1 MGVSAFDVIAGFAKD
16 NNEDKTQKIKERG
29 EELREQRLL
38 YQQIAMNRYATDEK
52 LFAKHQEKY
61 LERNKALESLGGS
74 ATKDEIAAK
83 LALLDGRNIDGAD
96 EKQRA
101 FILQSY
107 YGDIQE
113 QNKKDSNGKDMLDAD
128 GNSLKQLVY
137 TGNHEPIAP
146 AWGKKYYNP
155 QTFFDAKDNIEAGTK
170 GKWTTAIRGEGFDT
184 GDQVLATL
192 QNDLEQGAERNVK
205 TWDEYFEKNN
215 NVFDAKEGSLQDPTP
230 LDLSALY
237 ENATD
242 KQRTLYQEF
251 IKGNTFKLDDSARI
265 KNIAGFLSSITGDEN
280 ARFLETS
287 QQGETVLTEEAMVMG
302 KMYKEAYE
310 TAIHEIGK
318 RFLTGNLGDKNQILP
333 TAADASAL
341 VDDWFKTNYMILE
354 NDTFASKG
362 NVAALYVPP
371 SIKVNS
377 FVPSN
382 IKNALSDRLNDVL
395 QFTDEQ
401 LKQTVA
407 DFQKAGIRIAPV
419 SQTSD
424 FAQWKQLLDAES
436 REFLGNQTLTDGA
449 SLIDDEKNKDNGYY
463 SKEIVD
469 GAGVRQTVT
478 GLVIPNPR
486 SKNEYTE
493 NMFVP
498 WQEFAQRFTQQDF
511 TEEEIKEY
519 FVKEATEQAYYRFR
533 EVMPIVSSTDDNE
546 VSSSSSIINNN
557 EEVVSLNLTNYTSFA
572 PPKKYKNRKSI
583 AGDYKPTQEFLD
595 WSSENLNNWENFLNN
610 VDVGNRPKASDY
622 SSPTGNERMSTE
634 FSKALGEY
642 NKKINDIKRY
652 KKQLEELKLYST
664 MEPYKD

>member
-1 MGVSAFDVIAGFAKD
+1 MGVSAFDIIAGFAKD
-16 NNEDKTQKIKERG
+16 NNEDRAQKIKERG
-29 EELREQRLL
+29 EELKEQRLL

-83 LALLDGRNIDGAD
+83 LAVLDGRNIDGAD

-113 QNKKDSNGKDMLDAD
+113 QNKKDSDGKDMLDAD

-155 QTFFDAKDNIEAGTK
+155 QTFFDAKDNIESGTK
-170 GKWTTAIRGEGFDT
+170 GRWTTAIRGEGFDT

-215 NVFDAKEGSLQDPTP
+215 NVFDAKEGNLQDPAP

-242 KQRTLYQEF
+242 KERTLYQEF

-280 ARFLETS
+280 ARFLEENRA
-287 QQGETVLTEEAMVMG
+287 GETVLTEEAMVMG

-341 VDDWFKTNYMILE
+341 VDDWFKTNYMVLE

-382 IKNALSDRLNDVL
+382 IKDSLSNRLNEVL

-401 LKQTVA
+401 LKQRVA
-407 DFQKAGIRIAPV
+407 EFQEAGIRIAPV

-424 FAQWKQLLDAES
+424 FAKWKQLLDAES
-436 REFLGNQTLTDGA
+436 KIFLSNQTLTDGA

-463 SKEIVD
+463 GKEIID
-469 GAGVRQTVT
+469 SKGVRRTVA
-478 GLVIPNPR
+478 GLVVPNPNSR
-486 SKNEYTE
+486 NEYTE
-493 NMFVP
+493 NMFVS
-498 WQEFAQRFTQQDF
+498 WQELNQRFNTPSDKGDNF
-511 TEEEIKEY
+511 NFNSEEDIKEW
-519 FVKEATEQAYYRFR
+519 FMEEATEQAYYRFR
-533 EVMPIVSSTDDNE
+533 EVVPIVSST
-546 VSSSSSIINNN
+546 NN
-557 EEVVSLNLTNYTSFA
+557 EEEIIKETSITQANFDDFK
-572 PPKKYKNRKSI
+572 PPKKWNKGGSRETNQQFKDWNEKYYSDWKTFVESIGDKPVKEDYPEDQRNTSDFSQQYGIDLRFWNKN
-583 AGDYKPTQEFLD
+583 A
-595 WSSENLNNWENFLNN
+595 
-610 VDVGNRPKASDY
+610 
-622 SSPTGNERMSTE
+622 
-634 FSKALGEY
+634 
-642 NKKINDIKRY
+642 IKLR
-652 KKQLEELKLYST
+652 KQLEKIELERTKFLNQ
-664 MEPYKD
+664 E

>member
-1 MGVSAFDVIAGFAKD
+1 MGVSAFDIIAGFAKD
-16 NNEDKTQKIKERG
+16 NNEDRTQKIKERG
-29 EELREQRLL
+29 EELKEQRLL

-83 LALLDGRNIDGAD
+83 LAVLDGRNIDGAD

-113 QNKKDSNGKDMLDAD
+113 QNKKDSDGKDMLDAD

-155 QTFFDAKDNIEAGTK
+155 QTFFDAKDNIESGTK
-170 GKWTTAIRGEGFDT
+170 GRWTTAIRGEGFDT

-215 NVFDAKEGSLQDPTP
+215 NVFDAKEGNLQDPAP

-242 KQRTLYQEF
+242 KERTLYQEF

-280 ARFLETS
+280 ARFLEENRA
-287 QQGETVLTEEAMVMG
+287 GETVLTEEAMVMG

-341 VDDWFKTNYMILE
+341 VDDWFKTNYMVLE

-382 IKNALSDRLNDVL
+382 IKDSLSNRLNEVL

-401 LKQTVA
+401 LKQRVA
-407 DFQKAGIRIAPV
+407 EFQEAGIRIAPV

-424 FAQWKQLLDAES
+424 FAKWKQLLDAES
-436 REFLGNQTLTDGA
+436 KIFLSNQTLTDGA

-463 SKEIVD
+463 GKEIID
-469 GAGVRQTVT
+469 SKGVRRTVA
-478 GLVIPNPR
+478 GLVVPNPNSR
-486 SKNEYTE
+486 NEYTE
-493 NMFVP
+493 NMFVS
-498 WQEFAQRFTQQDF
+498 WQELNQRFNTPSDKGDNF
-511 TEEEIKEY
+511 NFNSEEDIKEW
-519 FVKEATEQAYYRFR
+519 FMEEATEQAYYRFR
-533 EVMPIVSSTDDNE
+533 EVVPIVSST
-546 VSSSSSIINNN
+546 NN
-557 EEVVSLNLTNYTSFA
+557 EEEIIKETSITQANFDDFK
-572 PPKKYKNRKSI
+572 PPKKWNKGGSRETNQQFKDWNEKYYSDWKTFVESIGDKPVKEDYPEDQRNTSDFSQQYGIDLRFWNKN
-583 AGDYKPTQEFLD
+583 A
-595 WSSENLNNWENFLNN
+595 
-610 VDVGNRPKASDY
+610 
-622 SSPTGNERMSTE
+622 
-634 FSKALGEY
+634 
-642 NKKINDIKRY
+642 IKLR
-652 KKQLEELKLYST
+652 KQLEKIELERTKFLNQ
-664 MEPYKD
+664 E

>member
-16 NNEDKTQKIKERG
+16 NNEDRAQKIKERG
-29 EELREQRLL
+29 EELKEQRLL

-83 LALLDGRNIDGAD
+83 LAVLDGRNIDGAD

-113 QNKKDSNGKDMLDAD
+113 QNKKDSDGKDMLDAD

-155 QTFFDAKDNIEAGTK
+155 QTFFDAKDNIESGTK
-170 GKWTTAIRGEGFDT
+170 GRWTTAIRGEGFDT

-215 NVFDAKEGSLQDPTP
+215 NVFDAKEGNLQDPAP

-242 KQRTLYQEF
+242 KERTLYQEF

-280 ARFLETS
+280 ARFLEENRA
-287 QQGETVLTEEAMVMG
+287 GETVLTEEAMVMG

-341 VDDWFKTNYMILE
+341 VDDWFKTNYMVLE

-382 IKNALSDRLNDVL
+382 IKDSLSNRLNEVL

-401 LKQTVA
+401 LKQRVA
-407 DFQKAGIRIAPV
+407 EFQEAGIRIAPV

-424 FAQWKQLLDAES
+424 FAKWKQLLDAES
-436 REFLGNQTLTDGA
+436 KIFLSNQTLTDGA

-463 SKEIVD
+463 GKEIID
-469 GAGVRQTVT
+469 SKGVRRTVA
-478 GLVIPNPR
+478 GLVVPNPNSR
-486 SKNEYTE
+486 NEYTE
-493 NMFVP
+493 NMFVS
-498 WQEFAQRFTQQDF
+498 WQELNQRFNTPSDKGDNF
-511 TEEEIKEY
+511 NFNSEEDIKEW
-519 FVKEATEQAYYRFR
+519 FMEEATEQAYYRFR
-533 EVMPIVSSTDDNE
+533 EVVPIVSST
-546 VSSSSSIINNN
+546 NN
-557 EEVVSLNLTNYTSFA
+557 EEEIIKETSITQANFDDFK
-572 PPKKYKNRKSI
+572 PPKKWNKGGSRETNQQFKDWNEKYYSDWKTFVESIGDKPVKEDYPEDQRNTSDFSQQYGIDLRFWNKN
-583 AGDYKPTQEFLD
+583 A
-595 WSSENLNNWENFLNN
+595 
-610 VDVGNRPKASDY
+610 
-622 SSPTGNERMSTE
+622 
-634 FSKALGEY
+634 
-642 NKKINDIKRY
+642 IKLR
-652 KKQLEELKLYST
+652 KQLEKIELERTKFLNQ
-664 MEPYKD
+664 E